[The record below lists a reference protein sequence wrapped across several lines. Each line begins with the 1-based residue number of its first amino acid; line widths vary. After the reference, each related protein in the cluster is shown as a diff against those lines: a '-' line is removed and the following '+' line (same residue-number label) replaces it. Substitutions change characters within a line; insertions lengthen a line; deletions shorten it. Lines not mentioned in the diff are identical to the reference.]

1 MKKIQEEGEG
11 AAAAPTNNTSGV
23 ASLNPNDPR
32 NPPVGLK
39 KKKSPK
45 LLKTI
50 LRRKDGRPT
59 RT

>member
-1 MKKIQEEGEG
+1 MKSIHEEGEG
-11 AAAAPTNNTSGV
+11 AVAPVNNTSGV

-45 LLKTI
+45 LLATI
-50 LRRKDGRPT
+50 LRRKDGRLK